1 MAHVDLRSA
10 ELRGGALSAPDLVVI
25 GAGWAGLAAAVH
37 ATLAG
42 LRVHVLESAP
52 AGGGRAREARLDFGA
67 GVVAVDAGQHLLMG
81 AYRECLQLASIVR
94 AAHAPSPFER
104 APLALRDTAGLRLE
118 VRAHRA
124 PWHLLAALVAAR
136 GLSPQERWSML
147 RLFAALHAR
156 GWRTPPGETVA
167 GLLARQRQ
175 PRRLV
180 ERLWAPLCIGA
191 MNTPPEAA
199 CAAAFAAVLRDTLGS
214 TREAS
219 DFVLARTTLDDA
231 ITRPAIA
238 WLQARGAELS
248 FGATVRSLAFA
259 DGRWL
264 VDAGSRTA
272 SATQVIVATPPVGAA
287 RLLEPLVARAAVLA
301 DFVYEPIVTVHLAWP
316 RDLPLPLPRW
326 ILLHDDGKRA
336 WGQWLFDRGCIGA
349 QRIAC
354 VVVSAGSRLDG
365 QARESIGEA
374 IAHQVARQLELP
386 LPQGH
391 RTVIDRRATI
401 RCTPHRPRV
410 AFDAFGDELPGLW
423 LAGDWVDDEYP
434 ATLETAVRSGRR
446 AATAAVA
453 AAKAPNREAAPAAVA
468 RTQGT

>member
-1 MAHVDLRSA
+1 MAHVDLRDA
-10 ELRGGALSAPDLVVI
+10 ELRDGALNAPDLVVV
-25 GAGWAGLAAAVH
+25 GAGWAGLSAAVH

-81 AYRECLQLASIVR
+81 AYRECLQLASIVH
-94 AAHAPSPFER
+94 APDAPSPFER

-118 VRAHRA
+118 VRARPA
-124 PWHLLAALVAAR
+124 PWHLLAALVTTR
-136 GLSPQERWSML
+136 GLPLRERWAML
-147 RLFAALHAR
+147 RLVAALRTR
-156 GWRTPPGETVA
+156 GWRTPAGETVA
-167 GLLARQRQ
+167 ALLARQRQ
-175 PRRLV
+175 PRSLV

-214 TREAS
+214 DCEAS

-238 WLQARGAELS
+238 WLQARGAGLS

-259 DGRWL
+259 DERWR
-264 VDAGSRTA
+264 VDAGSRTVDA
-272 SATQVIVATPPVGAA
+272 AQVIVATPPIGAA
-287 RLLEPLVARAAVLA
+287 RLLEPLAARAALLS
-301 DFVYEPIVTVHLAWP
+301 DFAYEPIVTVHLAWP

-326 ILLHDDGKRA
+326 ILLHDDGERA

-349 QRIAC
+349 HRIAC

-365 QARESIGEA
+365 YAREAIGEA

-386 LPQGH
+386 LPQGR
-391 RTVIDRRATI
+391 RTVIEKRATI
-401 RCTPHRPRV
+401 RCTPDRPRIAV
-410 AFDAFGDELPGLW
+410 DAFEDTLPGLW
-423 LAGDWVDDEYP
+423 LAGDWVDNEYP

-446 AATAAVA
+446 AAEAAVA
-453 AAKAPNREAAPAAVA
+453 ATGAVI
-468 RTQGT
+468 QQPLSV